1 MSLELETEPS
11 TFYTWEVP
19 GKAISIR
26 LDFGVV
32 DQVLSEVMQGFG
44 SVPKRG
50 AEVGGLL
57 LGRITEGEPT
67 VVHIRDFEP
76 VNSEHARGPS
86 YLLSEADE
94 ERLTAAV
101 ERWSEEPPNRD
112 VQVVGVY
119 RSQTRDGLGLSE
131 DDLALFEKRFP
142 GPGQVFLLVK
152 PFATHPSVGA
162 FFFREEGAL
171 RSESSYLEFPFRRR
185 DLGGGV
191 AAPERMEAPSA
202 AAPPAAAPAEG
213 PEPVPPPP
221 RRFTA
226 LSLSD
231 DAAPS
236 APEPPP
242 PAPKLKRNVWIPLS
256 FIFLLVGVMLGF
268 QAAISLRPAGS
279 ATVGREPF
287 LLSLTAEKSGNTV
300 NLLWDRQAPVI
311 LKARSGL
318 LTIADGSFHKSLELD
333 PSQLQNGSVAY
344 RYLTNRITFRLE
356 VFSRNRASVVETV
369 EIHTSGGAPAPDDAS
384 SARTK

>member
-1 MSLELETEPS
+1 MGLELETETS
-11 TFYTWEVP
+11 AFYTWEVP
-19 GKAISIR
+19 GKGISIR

-32 DQVLSEVMQGFG
+32 DQILSEVMQGFG

-57 LGRITEGEPT
+57 LGRIAEGERT
-67 VVHIRDFEP
+67 TVHIRGFDP

-94 ERLTAAV
+94 GRLTAAV
-101 ERWSEEPPNRD
+101 ERWSEDPQNRD

-152 PFATHPSVGA
+152 PFATRASVGA
-162 FFFREEGAL
+162 FFFREEGAI
-171 RSESSYLEFPFRRR
+171 RSESSYLEFPFRRK

-191 AAPERMEAPSA
+191 ATPEPVEAPP
-202 AAPPAAAPAEG
+202 AAPPAAPPTER
-213 PEPVPPPP
+213 PEPVPPRP
-221 RRFTA
+221 RRLTA
-226 LSLSD
+226 LSLSE

-236 APEPPP
+236 APEPAA

-256 FIFLLVGVMLGF
+256 FIFMLVGVMLGF

-279 ATVGREPF
+279 AAVGGREPF

-318 LTIADGSFHKSLELD
+318 LTIADGSFNKSLDLD
-333 PSQLQNGSVAY
+333 PSQLQNGSVIY
-344 RYLTNRITFRLE
+344 RYLTNRVTFRLE

-369 EIHTSGGAPAPDDAS
+369 EIHTGVGAAASDDP
-384 SARTK
+384 SAKTK

>member
-1 MSLELETEPS
+1 MSLELETETS

-19 GKAISIR
+19 GKAMSIR

-32 DQVLSEVMQGFG
+32 DQVLSEAMQGFG

-57 LGRITEGEPT
+57 LGSITEGEPAI
-67 VVHIRDFEP
+67 VHIRDFEP

-101 ERWSEEPPNRD
+101 KRWSEDPPNRD
-112 VQVVGVY
+112 VHVVGVY

-142 GPGQVFLLVK
+142 APGQVFLLVK
-152 PFATHPSVGA
+152 PFATRASVGA
-162 FFFREEGAL
+162 FFFREDGAI

-191 AAPERMEAPSA
+191 AAPERVEAST
-202 AAPPAAAPAEG
+202 AAPAAAAPAEH
-213 PEPVPPPP
+213 PEPVPPRP
-221 RRFTA
+221 RRFAT

-231 DAAPS
+231 DAAPG
-236 APEPPP
+236 APEPAA
-242 PAPKLKRNVWIPLS
+242 PAPQLKRNVWIPLS
-256 FIFLLVGVMLGF
+256 FIFMLVGVLLGF

-279 ATVGREPF
+279 AAVARDPF

-318 LTIADGSFHKSLELD
+318 LTITDGSFNKSLELD
-333 PSQLQNGSVAY
+333 PSQLQNGSVIY
-344 RYLTNRITFRLE
+344 RYLTNRVTFRLE

-369 EIHTSGGAPAPDDAS
+369 EIHTSVGAAAPDDAS

>member
-1 MSLELETEPS
+1 MSLELETETS

-26 LDFGVV
+26 LDFGVL
-32 DQVLSEVMQGFG
+32 DEVLSEVMQGFG

-57 LGRITEGEPT
+57 LGRITEGEPR
-67 VVHIRDFEP
+67 VVHIRDFAP
-76 VNSEHARGPS
+76 VISEHARGPS

-101 ERWSEEPPNRD
+101 ERWREDPSNRD
-112 VQVVGVY
+112 VHIVGIY

-152 PFATHPSVGA
+152 PFATRASVGA
-162 FFFREEGAL
+162 FFFREGGSI
-171 RSESSYLEFPFRRR
+171 RSGSSYLEFPFRRK

-191 AAPERMEAPSA
+191 AASEPVEAPT
-202 AAPPAAAPAEG
+202 AAPSVAAPAERPEPVRARPRRFATLSLSEDAAPAAPEPAAAP
-213 PEPVPPPP
+213 
-221 RRFTA
+221 
-226 LSLSD
+226 
-231 DAAPS
+231 
-236 APEPPP
+236 
-242 PAPKLKRNVWIPLS
+242 KMKRNVWIPLS
-256 FIFLLVGVMLGF
+256 FIFMLVGVMLGF
-268 QAAISLRPAGS
+268 QAAISLRPAGP
-279 ATVGREPF
+279 AGMARDPF
-287 LLSLTAEKSGNTV
+287 LLSLTAQKSGSNV

-318 LTIADGSFHKSLELD
+318 LTIADGSFNKSVELD
-333 PSQLQNGSVAY
+333 ASQLQNGSVTY
-344 RYLTNRITFRLE
+344 RYLTNRVTFRLE
-356 VFSRNRASVVETV
+356 VFSLNRASVVETV
-369 EIHTSGGAPAPDDAS
+369 EIHTSVGAPEDAS